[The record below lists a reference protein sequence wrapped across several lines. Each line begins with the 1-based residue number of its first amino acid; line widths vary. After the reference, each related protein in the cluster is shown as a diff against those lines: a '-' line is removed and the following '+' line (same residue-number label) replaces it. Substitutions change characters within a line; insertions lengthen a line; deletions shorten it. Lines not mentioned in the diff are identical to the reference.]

1 MTTIKKSISVFAEKP
16 VDAGFLF
23 FSDEPKKAH
32 RMFYP
37 NKRR

>member
-1 MTTIKKSISVFAEKP
+1 MTTIKKELKCVLEKP
-16 VDAGFLF
+16 VYAGFLF

-32 RMFYP
+32 RMLYP